1 MVGRYSSSK
10 NKYDKVEL
18 KMMSINNNSAPRV
31 AVVTGAAGS
40 IGRVVA
46 KKLGKE
52 GWKVAGI
59 DLNRANVDL
68 F

>member
-1 MVGRYSSSK
+1 
-10 NKYDKVEL
+10 
-18 KMMSINNNSAPRV
+18 MMPVKNNSAPRV
-31 AVVTGAAGS
+31 AMVTGAAGS
-40 IGRVVA
+40 IGGTVA
-46 KKLGKE
+46 RNLSMV